1 MFVICTKYYLKN
13 LSLYFNRQTGF
24 ILVILDVLPPKELK
38 ENNMNLLWNGWEA
51 LVDMAGPGR

>member
-1 MFVICTKYYLKN
+1 LKN

-24 ILVILDVLPPKELK
+24 IPVILDVLPPKKLK

-51 LVDMAGPGR
+51 FVDMAGPGR